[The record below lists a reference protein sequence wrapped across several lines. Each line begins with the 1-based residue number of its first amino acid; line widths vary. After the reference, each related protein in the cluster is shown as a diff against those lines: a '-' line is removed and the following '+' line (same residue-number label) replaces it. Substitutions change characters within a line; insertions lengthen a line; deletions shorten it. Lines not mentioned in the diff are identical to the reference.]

1 MRTEIVVMDMAG
13 TTVSD
18 DGLVVAAFTRA
29 VASLGIDE
37 DHGRFPAMM
46 DHVTATMGES
56 KITVFRTLFDGDDD
70 MAQRANAA
78 FEHAYGDLVAE
89 GRATALPGAAETIA
103 TLRGRGLK
111 VALTTGFSPVTRDAI
126 IDSLGWRDHVDLAL
140 SPADVG
146 RGRPFPDLNLSALLR
161 LGGTDVRALATV
173 GDTAFDVLAG
183 RASGAGVVAGVLSGA
198 HDRDTLS
205 AAGADHVIDTVADLP
220 DLLANL

>member
-1 MRTEIVVMDMAG
+1 LQLSPDFAG
-13 TTVSD
+13 EP
-18 DGLVVAAFTRA
+18 
-29 VASLGIDE
+29 IDE
-37 DHGRFPAMM
+37 SRAEFAYF
-46 DHVTATMGES
+46 MGNVLS
-56 KITVFRTLFDGDDD
+56 NMG
-70 MAQRANAA
+70 
-78 FEHAYGDLVAE
+78 
-89 GRATALPGAAETIA
+89 
-103 TLRGRGLK
+103 
-111 VALTTGFSPVTRDAI
+111 RDALSADVYRFVFELDPKHAWASNNLGYMILERGGSIEEAARLLEQAHEGEPDASSI